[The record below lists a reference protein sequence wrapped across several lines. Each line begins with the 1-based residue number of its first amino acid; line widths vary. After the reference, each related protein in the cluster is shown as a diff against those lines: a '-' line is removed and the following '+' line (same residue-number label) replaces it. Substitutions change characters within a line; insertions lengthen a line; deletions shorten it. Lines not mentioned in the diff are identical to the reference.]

1 MVTLGS
7 GGKIL
12 LASDATPSSSI
23 AAVMG
28 ISHSQAS
35 EMGADTG
42 LFFFPHPREQKGY
55 SDAVLSRDPPLPSC
69 VL

>member
-1 MVTLGS
+1 MWGATGQEVVTLGS

-35 EMGADTG
+35 EMGADIG
-42 LFFFPHPREQKGY
+42 LVFFP
-55 SDAVLSRDPPLPSC
+55 PSQGTER
-69 VL
+69 VQ